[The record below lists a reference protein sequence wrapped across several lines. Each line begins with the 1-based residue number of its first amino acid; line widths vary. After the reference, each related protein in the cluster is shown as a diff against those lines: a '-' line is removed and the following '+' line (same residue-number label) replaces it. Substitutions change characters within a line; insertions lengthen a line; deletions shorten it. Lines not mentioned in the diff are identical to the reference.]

1 MEPENLVLQTA
12 SDFRQ
17 HYVGKNIT
25 QLPKPALIL
34 DKAKMARHCQSLL
47 DAVEYL
53 GVDFRAHIKTHKVRE
68 IIHLPTYTLQT
79 LTLDR
84 QTLEGVR
91 LQAGEAKKE
100 VRLVAST
107 VAEIEYLRPLVR
119 EFMGDGRPVN
129 ILYGIPLPPSQVDR
143 LAAIAR
149 QLGRGTISVMIDHT
163 SQLSHVAR
171 FTEQASFPAG
181 VYLKV
186 DTGYHRAGL
195 PPSGLN
201 KDNLIS
207 KLMELDNQGT
217 INFIGLYSHS
227 SLSYN
232 DSTAEQAM
240 ANLQSELSGCL
251 DALDKNAH
259 LISSDREITISIGAS
274 PQVTSIENLIGAESA
289 LSENAKTLRQ
299 ALHNIATERY
309 GGFRTKLE
317 LHAGVYSL
325 LDVQQLSTH
334 SRAHSGDYED
344 EIAIS
349 VMSEVCSVY
358 NDGERQQPEALLA
371 VGVLGLGREPCAA
384 YEGWGIIDHDVYS
397 PNTPSLDRRLIV
409 KRVSQ
414 EHSIVSWGLI
424 KRHSDGDSQQP
435 IPLRVGQAV
444 RIYPNHACITGA
456 LYGWYYV
463 VDSSVDGD
471 RVIDVWERA
480 NAWSIPIAS

>member
-1 MEPENLVLQTA
+1 MWTFGHISKHTRYTKSFFQYSQP
-12 SDFRQ
+12 
-17 HYVGKNIT
+17 
-25 QLPKPALIL
+25 PKLT
-34 DKAKMARHCQSLL
+34 SN
-47 DAVEYL
+47 
-53 GVDFRAHIKTHKVRE
+53 
-68 IIHLPTYTLQT
+68 LQT
-79 LTLDR
+79 L
-84 QTLEGVR
+84 QGVR

-107 VAEIEYLRPLVR
+107 VAEIEFLRPLVR
-119 EFMGDGRPVN
+119 EFIENGRPVN

-149 QLGRGTISVMIDHT
+149 QLGRGTISVMIDHP

-171 FTEQASFPAG
+171 FAEQASFPAR

-201 KDNLIS
+201 KDDLVS
-207 KLMELDNQGT
+207 KLMNLDNQGT

-240 ANLQSELSGCL
+240 ANLKGELSGCL
-251 DALDKNAH
+251 DALEENAR
-259 LISSDREITISIGAS
+259 LFSGNREITISIGAS
-274 PQVTSIENLIGAESA
+274 PQVTSIENLVGAEGT
-289 LSENAKTLRQ
+289 LSEGAKSLRQ
-299 ALHNIATERY
+299 ALHNVVTGRHC
-309 GGFRTKLE
+309 GFRTKLE

-334 SRAHSGDYED
+334 SRAHFGEYED
-344 EIAIS
+344 EIAVS
-349 VMSEVCSVY
+349 VMAEVCSVY
-358 NDGERQQPEALLA
+358 NDGERQQPEALLS

-384 YEGWGIIDHDVYS
+384 YDGWGIIDRDAYS
-397 PNTPSLDRRLIV
+397 PTTHPDCRLIV

-424 KRHSDGDSQQP
+424 NGQRDGGSQQP
-435 IPLRVGQAV
+435 IPLQVGQTV

-456 LYGWYYV
+456 LYGWYFV
-463 VDSSVDGD
+463 VDSSEHGE
-471 RVIDVWERA
+471 RVVDVWERA
-480 NAWSIPIAS
+480 SAWKMPVAN